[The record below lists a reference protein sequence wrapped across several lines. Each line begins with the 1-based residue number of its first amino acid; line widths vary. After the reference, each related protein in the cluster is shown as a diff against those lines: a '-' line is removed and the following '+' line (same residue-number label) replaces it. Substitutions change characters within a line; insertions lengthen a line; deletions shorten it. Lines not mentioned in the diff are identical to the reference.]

1 MDDFAGLSE
10 KRLCILHG
18 EGMRRFEEA
27 WTQGKA
33 PEPVTGLSLLDIK
46 HEIALRLLESYRLCE
61 RRCGVGTQSRLASEF
76 LHLGE
81 EPELIPSHTLF
92 FCGCTFRCAYCQN
105 WDFALDPRAGVP
117 ADPAELAARIA
128 AGCSQGSGNANFVG
142 GNPDPHLRTILDIIR
157 RLGPDCAYLPMIW
170 NSNMFMSAEAMEL
183 TAGVMDVYL
192 GDFRYGSDACAE
204 SCSEVRDYFTP
215 VSRNFIAAARHAEVM
230 LRHLVLPGHLDCC
243 TGAIMRWVSENLPG
257 VYFNLMFQ
265 YRPEY
270 RAALSPGMDR
280 RLSAEEK
287 RAALEAA
294 SSYGIQVS
302 KGAAGSV

>member
-92 FCGCTFRCAYCQN
+92 FCGCTFRAPIARIGISP
-105 WDFALDPRAGVP
+105 WIRVP
-117 ADPAELAARIA
+117 ACRRTLRNWPLA
-128 AGCSQGSGNANFVG
+128 S
-142 GNPDPHLRTILDIIR
+142 
-157 RLGPDCAYLPMIW
+157 
-170 NSNMFMSAEAMEL
+170 
-183 TAGVMDVYL
+183 
-192 GDFRYGSDACAE
+192 
-204 SCSEVRDYFTP
+204 
-215 VSRNFIAAARHAEVM
+215 
-230 LRHLVLPGHLDCC
+230 
-243 TGAIMRWVSENLPG
+243 LPG
-257 VYFNLMFQ
+257 V
-265 YRPEY
+265 R
-270 RAALSPGMDR
+270 RAPAMRISWAVIRILTCVPSWI
-280 RLSAEEK
+280 
-287 RAALEAA
+287 
-294 SSYGIQVS
+294 SS
-302 KGAAGSV
+302 AGSGRTVLTYP